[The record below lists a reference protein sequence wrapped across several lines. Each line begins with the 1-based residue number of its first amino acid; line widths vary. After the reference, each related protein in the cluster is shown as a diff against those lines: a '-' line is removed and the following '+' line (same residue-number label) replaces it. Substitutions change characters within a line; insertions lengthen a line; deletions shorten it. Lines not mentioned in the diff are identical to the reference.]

1 MISKEAA
8 SINESDGK
16 MIRII
21 EGAAFINLPEKRFG
35 GVVES
40 DGLYCRTPWIW
51 PSGHF
56 RYNDG
61 LLYLVAVCLEDPFSR
76 DKYTGCY
83 TSTDLDHRT
92 CTYHPLL
99 FPTEQMAERWK
110 SYLVLVSEYS
120 LYSHGDSSDHPF
132 CAL

>member
-40 DGLYCRTPWIW
+40 DGLYLDRLAI
-51 PSGHF
+51 
-56 RYNDG
+56 
-61 LLYLVAVCLEDPFSR
+61 CLP
-76 DKYTGCY
+76 
-83 TSTDLDHRT
+83 
-92 CTYHPLL
+92 P
-99 FPTEQMAERWK
+99 
-110 SYLVLVSEYS
+110 
-120 LYSHGDSSDHPF
+120 SHGIKNDRRLSSRK
-132 CAL
+132 AIGLK

>member
-40 DGLYCRTPWIW
+40 DGLYCTIKSFREECTP
-51 PSGHF
+51 SV
-56 RYNDG
+56 R
-61 LLYLVAVCLEDPFSR
+61 
-76 DKYTGCY
+76 
-83 TSTDLDHRT
+83 
-92 CTYHPLL
+92 
-99 FPTEQMAERWK
+99 
-110 SYLVLVSEYS
+110 
-120 LYSHGDSSDHPF
+120 
-132 CAL
+132 

>member
-40 DGLYCRTPWIW
+40 DGLYK
-51 PSGHF
+51 
-56 RYNDG
+56 D
-61 LLYLVAVCLEDPFSR
+61 YLS
-76 DKYTGCY
+76 
-83 TSTDLDHRT
+83 
-92 CTYHPLL
+92 
-99 FPTEQMAERWK
+99 
-110 SYLVLVSEYS
+110 
-120 LYSHGDSSDHPF
+120 
-132 CAL
+132 

>member
-40 DGLYCRTPWIW
+40 DGLYLLPIKVERFSNI
-51 PSGHF
+51 SLF
-56 RYNDG
+56 RSVAIYFET
-61 LLYLVAVCLEDPFSR
+61 LLL
-76 DKYTGCY
+76 
-83 TSTDLDHRT
+83 
-92 CTYHPLL
+92 
-99 FPTEQMAERWK
+99 
-110 SYLVLVSEYS
+110 
-120 LYSHGDSSDHPF
+120 SS
-132 CAL
+132 